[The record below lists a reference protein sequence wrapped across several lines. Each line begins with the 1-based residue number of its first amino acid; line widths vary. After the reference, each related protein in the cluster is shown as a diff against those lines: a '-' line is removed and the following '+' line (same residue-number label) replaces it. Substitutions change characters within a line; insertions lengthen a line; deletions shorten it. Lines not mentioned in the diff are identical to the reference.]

1 MFLGIDIG
9 TSAVK
14 AVILDESNR
23 LVDQGSA
30 ELTVSRP
37 GPLQSEQDPEAWWGA
52 TCRAITALSSKHRR
66 GVAAIGL
73 AGQMHGA
80 TVLDTAGEPLRPA
93 ILWND
98 GRSGQECRLL
108 EAEIGSLVTIT
119 GNRAMAG
126 FTAPKLLW
134 IRRHEPHVFSQIR
147 KVLLPKDYVRWRL
160 GHEFAS
166 DMSDSAGTLWLDTGR
181 RAWSDEM
188 LAACRLDRSAMPQLF
203 EGPDVTASVT
213 PSVADELGLPRVPIV
228 AGAGDNAAAAIGSGV
243 VRRGQALLSL
253 GTSGVIFLADDAYR
267 PHPDGDTHTFCHAL
281 PHRWHQMSV
290 MLSAAGAVDWAA
302 SVLGF
307 GSVAQLVAS
316 AEAHR
321 EPCQTEVFL
330 PYLSGERTPHN
341 DPHAKGVFFGLTA
354 RTDRNALAHAVL
366 EGVGF
371 GLRQGLDALR
381 RSGTAPAE
389 LAVVGGG
396 SRSPYWGAML
406 SALLELPLVYRK
418 DATVGPAVGAARLA
432 RMGVTGESVDTVCTA
447 PAIESVVEPD
457 ASLVSRYAPRHDA
470 FRRLYER
477 LKPSFSENA

>member
-1 MFLGIDIG
+1 
-9 TSAVK
+9 
-14 AVILDESNR
+14 
-23 LVDQGSA
+23 
-30 ELTVSRP
+30 
-37 GPLQSEQDPEAWWGA
+37 
-52 TCRAITALSSKHRR
+52 
-66 GVAAIGL
+66 
-73 AGQMHGA
+73 
-80 TVLDTAGEPLRPA
+80 
-93 ILWND
+93 
-98 GRSGQECRLL
+98 
-108 EAEIGSLVTIT
+108 
-119 GNRAMAG
+119 
-126 FTAPKLLW
+126 
-134 IRRHEPHVFSQIR
+134 
-147 KVLLPKDYVRWRL
+147 
-160 GHEFAS
+160 
-166 DMSDSAGTLWLDTGR
+166 
-181 RAWSDEM
+181 
-188 LAACRLDRSAMPQLF
+188 
-203 EGPDVTASVT
+203 
-213 PSVADELGLPRVPIV
+213 
-228 AGAGDNAAAAIGSGV
+228 
-243 VRRGQALLSL
+243 
-253 GTSGVIFLADDAYR
+253 
-267 PHPDGDTHTFCHAL
+267 
-281 PHRWHQMSV
+281 MSV

>member
-23 LVDQGSA
+23 LVDQSSA

-66 GVAAIGL
+66 AVAAIGL

-80 TVLDTAGEPLRPA
+80 TVLDVAGKPLRPA

-98 GRSGQECRLL
+98 GRSGQECRHL
-108 EAEIGSLVTIT
+108 EAEVDSLVTIT

-134 IRRHEPHVFSQIR
+134 IRRHEPHVFSRIR

-160 GHEFAS
+160 GHEYAS

-181 RAWSDEM
+181 RAWSDVV
-188 LAACRLDRSAMPQLF
+188 LGACELDRSVMPQLF
-203 EGPDVTASVT
+203 EGPEVTASLI
-213 PSVADELGLPRVPIV
+213 PLVADDLGLPRVPIV

-267 PHPDGDTHTFCHAL
+267 PHPDGETHTFCHAL

-302 SVLGF
+302 SALGF
-307 GSVAQLVAS
+307 GSAANLVEG
-316 AEAHR
+316 AESYGQ
-321 EPCQTEVFL
+321 PCDTEFFL

-341 DPHAKGVFFGLTA
+341 DPYAKGVFFGLTA
-354 RTDRNALAHAVL
+354 RTDRQALAQAVL

-371 GLRQGLDALR
+371 GLRQGLEALR
-381 RSGTAPAE
+381 RSGTAPPE

-406 SALLELPLVYRK
+406 SAQLGLPLVYREG
-418 DATVGPAVGAARLA
+418 ATVGPAVGAARLA
-432 RMGVTGESVDTVCTA
+432 RMGMTGEPVDAVCIA
-447 PAIESVVEPD
+447 PAIEGVVEP
-457 ASLVSRYAPRHDA
+457 ASSLESHYSSRHAA